1 MANIATITLIR
12 NLIGDVDPASQLLTD
27 DQVDAYADLNPD
39 APLLAAAQALE
50 VIAVSATLVMRKIR
64 TNDLSTDGPAV
75 SAELR
80 ALAKTFRQQHA
91 DNLAAADE
99 WDGFDV
105 VDTLPGYGTWP
116 EATTYVTG
124 L

>member
-1 MANIATITLIR
+1 MADYYATITLIR
-12 NLIGDVDPASQLLTD
+12 NLIGDVDPASQLLAD
-27 DQVDAYADLNPD
+27 DQLAAYADLNPG

-64 TNDLSTDGPAV
+64 TQDLSTDGPAV

-91 DNLAAADE
+91 E